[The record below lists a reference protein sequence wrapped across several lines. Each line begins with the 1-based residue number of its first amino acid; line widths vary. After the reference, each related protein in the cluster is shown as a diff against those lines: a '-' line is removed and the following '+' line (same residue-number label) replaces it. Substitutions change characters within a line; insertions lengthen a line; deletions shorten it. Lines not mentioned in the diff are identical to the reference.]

1 MQIMGKCFLLGALAL
16 SAALAAETAEMGSYS
31 AGLLANM
38 PKLKNFEA
46 ARESSY
52 DPTGGN
58 ADGRHDWPV
67 APGETRTIAEIE
79 GAGIITHIWMTVA
92 SYDERHYKNIV
103 LRMYWDGE
111 EHPSVEVP
119 YGDFFGLGNNEY
131 YQYTSLPIQ
140 IGNDRG
146 MNCYWHMPF
155 SNGAKITVTND
166 GPSNIAALYY
176 YVDYQVHKSVP
187 EDMGRFHAQYRQQ
200 YPASLNENYVL
211 LEGKGRGHYVGC
223 NLSVH
228 LRAGWWWGEGD
239 DMIYVDG
246 DEHPTV
252 HGTGA
257 EDYFCGAWCYGD
269 SGPKSFSNPYFGA
282 PLIKGGHTRGALWN
296 VYRYHLEDP
305 IPFSESIRVT
315 IESGHNNDRA
325 DDYSSVAYWYQTEP
339 HAPFPP
345 LPEPDERMFPEATA
359 YTEEP
364 YAGIV
369 ESERWAKLFQ
379 NENAVVQSMLDQGNL
394 WSFGEQLL
402 LRPQGPE
409 SFSAELPLFPTDAGT
424 YPFDV
429 YYTAGPDYGR
439 CELLLNGEKLCAW
452 DGYNAEGIVRKHLA
466 SPNPLVIKPD
476 TNVLEIRV
484 TGKHSEAGGYLAGMD
499 CIRVKQGAPVTYD
512 ESPW

>member
-1 MQIMGKCFLLGALAL
+1 MRVIGTGLLLGAMAI
-16 SAALAAETAEMGSYS
+16 AAGPAAGEADTGAYS
-31 AGLLANM
+31 AGLMAGLPM
-38 PKLKNFEA
+38 LKNFEA
-46 ARESSY
+46 ARASSY

-67 APGETRTIAEIE
+67 VPGETRTIAEIE

-111 EHPSVEVP
+111 TRPSVEVP

-131 YQYTSLPIQ
+131 YRYSSLPIQ

-155 SNGAKITVTND
+155 RDGARITVTND
-166 GPSNIAALYY
+166 GPTNIVALYY
-176 YVDYQVHKSVP
+176 YVDYQRHESIP
-187 EDMGRFHAQYRQQ
+187 DGLGRFHAQYRQQ
-200 YPASLNENYVL
+200 YPASLNEKYVL
-211 LEGKGRGHYVGC
+211 LDASGQGHYVGC

-246 DEHPTV
+246 EETPALR
-252 HGTGA
+252 GTGA
-257 EDYFCGAWCYGD
+257 EDYFCGAWCYGEA
-269 SGPKSFSNPYFGA
+269 GPVAFSNPYFGA

-305 IPFSESIRVT
+305 IPFTKSIRVT
-315 IESGHNNDRA
+315 IESGHNNDRS

-345 LPEPDERMFPEATA
+345 LPAPEERMFPEATT

-364 YAGIV
+364 YAGIM
-369 ESERWAKLFQ
+369 EAERWAGLFRS
-379 NENAVVQSMLDQGNL
+379 EYVTVKSMLEQGNL
-394 WSFGEQLL
+394 WSFGEQLFFASE
-402 LRPQGPE
+402 GPDA
-409 SFSAELPLFPTDAGT
+409 FQAELPLFPTDGGT

-439 CELLLNGEKLCAW
+439 CELWLNGEKLCEW
-452 DGYNAEGIVRKHLA
+452 DGYNADGIVRKQMS
-466 SPNPLVIKPD
+466 SPKPLLITSD

-484 TGKHSEAGGYLAGMD
+484 NGKSQNASGYLAGID
-499 CIRVKQGAPVTYD
+499 CIRVKHGVPITYGD
-512 ESPW
+512 SPW